1 MSGRLR
7 CESKSATHRNR
18 AARRKWVWPPSQ
30 RCDLLTERPGQNRGQ
45 ACFAT
50 YFRKWFGNLSLITG
64 FCFGKTVSQRLCDT
78 RNLLVASQPR
88 KIVKSEAEDRRKKN
102 LSYSSFRAAIG
113 PFGAGKMARA
123 SHVCPAS
130 KTRLGLSL
138 LLCDSRLRARVFL
151 FWASVH
157 AQGVHV
163 ASW

>member
-1 MSGRLR
+1 MICSRSVPARTEVKRALR
-7 CESKSATHRNR
+7 PK
-18 AARRKWVWPPSQ
+18 
-30 RCDLLTERPGQNRGQ
+30 
-45 ACFAT
+45 
-50 YFRKWFGNLSLITG
+50 FRKWSGNLSLITG
-64 FCFGKTVSQRLCDT
+64 LWFGKNVSQRLCDT
-78 RNLLVASQPR
+78 RNILVAVEPR

-102 LSYSSFRAAIG
+102 LCYSSFRAAIG